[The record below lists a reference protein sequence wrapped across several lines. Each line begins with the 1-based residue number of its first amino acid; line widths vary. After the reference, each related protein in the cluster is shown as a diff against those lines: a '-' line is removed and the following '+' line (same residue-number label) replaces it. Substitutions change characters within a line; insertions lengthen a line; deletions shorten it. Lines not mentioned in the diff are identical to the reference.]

1 MKSIIF
7 ILLLFPLFLNA
18 QIKIDQ
24 AGDFWELKVQQAL
37 DKVKSVDSAY
47 YNLIAESCDKISF
60 WNGDFSTNEGGGI
73 STKGTIVVSRK
84 DILMGDVNN
93 ICAILVHEAVHL
105 RIQMLGAKYTENE
118 EEIICYSTERNFLLK
133 VPDVGRYLID
143 HTEKQIL
150 IRRN

>member
-7 ILLLFPLFLNA
+7 ILLILPLSLNA

-37 DKVKSVDSAY
+37 DKVKSVDTAY

-60 WNGDFSTNEGGGI
+60 WNGDFSTNESGGLL
-73 STKGTIVVSRK
+73 TKGTIVVSRK
-84 DILMGDVNN
+84 DVIIGDINN
-93 ICAILVHEAVHL
+93 ICAVLVHEAVHL
-105 RIQMLGAKYTENE
+105 RIQMKGIKYTEKE
-118 EEIICYSTERNFLLK
+118 EEVICYSAERDFLMR
-133 VPDVGRYLID
+133 VPGVGQYLID

-150 IRRN
+150 LRRN

>member
-7 ILLLFPLFLNA
+7 ILLLLPLFLKA

-37 DKVKSVDSAY
+37 DKVKSVDIAY
-47 YNLIAESCDKISF
+47 YNLIEESCDKISF
-60 WNGDFSTNEGGGI
+60 WNGDFSTNEGGDV

-84 DILMGDVNN
+84 DILIGDINN

-118 EEIICYSTERNFLLK
+118 EEIICYSAERNFLLK
-133 VPDVGRYLID
+133 VPDAGRYLID

-150 IRRN
+150 LRKN